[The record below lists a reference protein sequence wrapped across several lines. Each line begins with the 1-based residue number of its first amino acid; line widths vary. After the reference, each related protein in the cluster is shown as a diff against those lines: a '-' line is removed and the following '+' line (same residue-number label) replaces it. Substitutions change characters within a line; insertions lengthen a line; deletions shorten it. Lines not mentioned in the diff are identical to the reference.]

1 MSTKGDG
8 SRYNIVTVLLC
19 WQVTDYM
26 TVLSQHA
33 FALGSRSGTKL
44 NFVSLRTD
52 ARQKASKVQSCSL
65 LRANNTELYIIS
77 QKALKRRT
85 MKSIFSSRLA
95 KLRIKSGLS
104 QKQFAGKL
112 NIAPGSM
119 SNYENGIYL
128 PPLEKA
134 VSMAKE
140 LHTSLDYLTG
150 LTNINLEPN
159 FWAKEFTDK
168 LSFFQLVK
176 ILHSLDKNDL
186 LELMRYMEYL
196 QYKKNRNAYAE
207 GPRVLL
213 VAEEDSD
220 EN

>member
-1 MSTKGDG
+1 
-8 SRYNIVTVLLC
+8 
-19 WQVTDYM
+19 
-26 TVLSQHA
+26 
-33 FALGSRSGTKL
+33 
-44 NFVSLRTD
+44 
-52 ARQKASKVQSCSL
+52 
-65 LRANNTELYIIS
+65 
-77 QKALKRRT
+77 

-95 KLRIKSGLS
+95 KLRIKLGLS
-104 QKQFAGKL
+104 QKQFAGQL

-213 VAEEDSD
+213 VAEENSD